1 MPESKNITPA
11 ATPANPPHMTMS
23 RDIPPPPC
31 STPLTLLCSGAL
43 RSPGGLVD
51 PPYGGFGIF
60 HLYNQPSVPFVL
72 KVDHHRLLR
81 IVHVPKEQLALL
93 VVSACRDRPRHPYP
107 PFHDAVP
114 PPARLLRIG
123 FGAFY
128 VRERYLQ
135 AAPECEE
142 AVHAFYMDDQ
152 GVLGKLHFG
161 HGGVT
166 PFPRAYQHFVAP
178 IIPFSGARRT

>member
-81 IVHVPKEQLALL
+81 I
-93 VVSACRDRPRHPYP
+93 R
-107 PFHDAVP
+107 
-114 PPARLLRIG
+114 

-161 HGGVT
+161 HGC
-166 PFPRAYQHFVAP
+166 
-178 IIPFSGARRT
+178 